1 MPPCSKTYGLPLYCA
16 AWVPLD
22 RIGDAVND
30 KEVAETTQDDLSIAG
45 KAVAAEA
52 APSPAKA
59 DQLLVV
65 LGGGGGEGRSGVP
78 NAVLLSQFDV
88 ASNSLSDQPVHKL
101 GTEGEVPY
109 RMAMHPGGHGFVC
122 SFLKSCRYFEWDIS
136 EGREASKLA
145 LKSSEK
151 LLQKLDDA
159 GLQLALTFNSDGTLL
174 AAGGEDGNL
183 RVLKWP
189 SLEVILS
196 QTNAHATVKDLD
208 FSSNGKFLA
217 SLGGNGPCMVWDLGS
232 LTAVASLPVECGEKF
247 GFCSFSPNSN
257 ILYVTSMHGDQA
269 KISSWSTSS
278 WERIAS
284 KKIVREPISA
294 FDISNDGKLLAI
306 GTIEGDVAIASSS
319 DLKRQTTVKK
329 AHLGPVTAL
338 DFSHDS
344 RALVSASFDST
355 ARVTLVQQPTGKG
368 SALWL
373 SVLVV
378 LLAILAYYYLNQAW

>member
-159 GLQLALTFNSDGTLL
+159 GLQLAFNIQ
-174 AAGGEDGNL
+174 L
-183 RVLKWP
+183 RC
-189 SLEVILS
+189 
-196 QTNAHATVKDLD
+196 
-208 FSSNGKFLA
+208 SNGKFLA